1 VADQLRG
8 ARLTE
13 GQNSTI
19 YLQPQKKGH
28 EANVLSPIMAAEVLA
43 SINSSFIS
51 LMSSGSIWFRPAK
64 EERID
69 AGVRSWSE

>member
-1 VADQLRG
+1 MRKVDRRAKLNHISTT
-8 ARLTE
+8 TE
-13 GQNSTI
+13 
-19 YLQPQKKGH
+19 KGH
-28 EANVLSPIMAAEVLA
+28 EAYVLSPIMAAEVLA

-51 LMSSGSIWFRPAK
+51 LISSGSIWFRPAK